1 MSARVNRG
9 VAWIPVCVRVE
20 VGIVALCNL
29 VRDTREFQDA
39 LLQSR
44 DVLRI
49 WSRSGI
55 SPNCARYIVEAAG
68 ALGTVEEN
76 GRNKRIASEE
86 STAIIV
92 DVKPKVNA
100 RPDGVRPSDQA
111 YIVDKLR
118 GCDCSLRMRREA
130 VGHIHVDE

>member
-1 MSARVNRG
+1 MSARVNCG
-9 VAWIPVCVRVE
+9 VARIPVCVGVE

-76 GRNKRIASEE
+76 GRHKRIASEE

-92 DVKPKVNA
+92 DVKAEVKACAECV
-100 RPDGVRPSDQA
+100 RSVRPRDVIDDLWRRYGSLCVRGNA
-111 YIVDKLR
+111 VWEVD
-118 GCDCSLRMRREA
+118 
-130 VGHIHVDE
+130 IQ